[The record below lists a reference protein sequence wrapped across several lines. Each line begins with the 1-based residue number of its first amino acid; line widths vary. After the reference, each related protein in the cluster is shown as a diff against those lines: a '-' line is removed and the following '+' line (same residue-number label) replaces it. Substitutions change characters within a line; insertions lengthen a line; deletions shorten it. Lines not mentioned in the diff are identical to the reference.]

1 VLARSTHEISSGF
14 SLVEQLQQR
23 LPLRSVFMLAKLVKK
38 IFGSSNDRSIKRLQK
53 DVDAINVLEAGL
65 QSLSDEDLAAKT
77 IEFRERL
84 DKGTTLDS
92 LLPEA
97 FAVAREAG
105 KRAMNMRHFD
115 VQLVGGMVL
124 NNNKIAEMRT
134 GEGKT
139 LVATAAV
146 YLNALAGK
154 GVHVITVNDYL
165 AQRDAEWMSKLYEF
179 LGLTV
184 GVIVGGLASDARRA
198 AYACD
203 ITYGTNNEFGFDYL
217 RDNMA
222 HSPEQRVQRGL
233 NFAIIDEVDSILI
246 DEART
251 PLIISGPADGG
262 SELYGKLNEVVPKLT
277 RQLEEEG
284 EGDYAVD
291 EKGKQVHLTED
302 GMETVEQV
310 LIEHGILEEG
320 ASLYNTS
327 NIAVLHHLNAALRAR
342 VLFKKDID
350 YIVSNDEIV
359 IVDEFTGRTMPGRR
373 WSEGL
378 HQAVEAKECVT
389 IQRENQTLASITFQ
403 NYFRLYEKLA
413 GMTGTADTEAFEFQS
428 IYGLEVVVIPT
439 NKAMIRDDKA
449 DLVFLTQREKYDAII
464 EDIERCSTQI
474 QPVLVGTT
482 SIETSEYLSGLLK
495 EKNIAHEVLN
505 AKQHER
511 EANIIENAGRSG
523 AVTIATN
530 MAGRGTDIVL
540 GGNLE
545 AELTALQID
554 SVETPADDP
563 RIASLKADWLVRH
576 NAVLKAGGL
585 HIIGT
590 ERHESRRIDNQLRG
604 RSGRQ
609 GDAGSTRFYLSLEDS
624 LMRIFASDRVSS
636 LMQKLGMEE
645 GEAIEHPWVTKAI
658 ENAQRK
664 VEGHN
669 FDMRKNL
676 LEYDDVANDQRKVV
690 YEQRNEL
697 METEDMRIIIDE
709 LREEIIPGVVTQY
722 IPAGSLEEAWDL
734 EGLKV
739 ELQRVTHQEFDVAAW
754 LVEAPNLPEEDI
766 STRILQELTENYN
779 QKEQTAGV
787 EGLRNF
793 ERYVSLQALDESW
806 KEHLAGMDY
815 LRQSVGLR
823 GYAQKNPKQEYKR
836 EAFELF
842 TTMLGEYKAQIVSV
856 LSKVQVRS
864 ADQVEE
870 EQAKAEAQAAQQQVT
885 EVSYEHK
892 EVASA
897 LAGASQADAGA
908 SAGEVSG
915 ALAAIAAAASE
926 RGGARQHAQTAAA
939 TQPVRRDM
947 PKVGRNEPCPCGSG
961 KKFKACH
968 GKLS

>member
-1 VLARSTHEISSGF
+1 
-14 SLVEQLQQR
+14 
-23 LPLRSVFMLAKLVKK
+23 MLGNLVKK
-38 IFGSSNDRSIKRLQK
+38 FVGSSNDRMVKRLSRE
-53 DVDAINVLEAGL
+53 VDAINAQEASL
-65 QSLSDEDLAAKT
+65 QALSDEALAAKT
-77 IEFRERL
+77 EEFKERIGQGTSL
-84 DKGTTLDS
+84 DN

-105 KRAMNMRHFD
+105 KRALSMRHFD
-115 VQLVGGMVL
+115 VQLIGGMVL

-146 YLNALAGK
+146 YLNALSGK

-165 AQRDAEWMSKLYEF
+165 AQRDSQWMAGLYNF
-179 LGLTV
+179 LGLSV
-184 GVIVGGLASDARRA
+184 GVIVGGLGNEERRA

-251 PLIISGPADGG
+251 PLIISGPADGD
-262 SELYGKLNEVVPKLT
+262 SELYDKLNAVVPKLE
-277 RQLEEEG
+277 RQQEEEG
-284 EGDYAVD
+284 EGDYSVD
-291 EKGKQVHLTED
+291 EKAKQVLLTET
-302 GMETVEQV
+302 GMETVEDV
-310 LIEHGILEEG
+310 LKRHEILHED
-320 ASLYNTS
+320 ASLYDAN
-327 NIAVLHHLNAALRAR
+327 NIAVLHHLNAALRAHA
-342 VLFKKDID
+342 LFQKDVD
-350 YIVSNDEIV
+350 YIVNEGQIV

-378 HQAVEAKECVT
+378 HQAIEAKEGVE

-403 NYFRLYEKLA
+403 NYFRLYDKLA

-439 NKAMIRDDKA
+439 NRPMARDDKA
-449 DLVFLTQREKYDAII
+449 DLVYLTQNEKYDAII
-464 EDIERCSTQI
+464 DDIEDCSTRG

-482 SIETSEYLSGLLK
+482 SIETSEYLAGLLK
-495 EKNIAHEVLN
+495 QKAIGHEVLN

-511 EANIIENAGRSG
+511 EAHIIENAGRPG

-540 GGNLE
+540 GGSLE
-545 AELTALQID
+545 AEMAALVTA
-554 SVETPADDP
+554 SGGAEEANM
-563 RIASLKADWLVRH
+563 SELKSNWQQRH
-576 NAVLKAGGL
+576 DEVLAAGGL

-609 GDAGSTRFYLSLEDS
+609 GDPGSTRFYLSLEDS
-624 LMRIFASDRVSS
+624 LMRIFASERVSG

-669 FDMRKNL
+669 FDMRKSL

-690 YEQRNEL
+690 YEQRNDL
-697 METEDMRIIIDE
+697 MENADTRELIDD
-709 LREEIIPGVVTQY
+709 LREEVIPNVVGQY
-722 IPAGSLEEAWDL
+722 IPPGSLEEAWD
-734 EGLKV
+734 ELKADYDLK
-739 ELQRVTHQEFDVAAW
+739 EEAAG
-754 LVEAPNLPEEDI
+754 A
-766 STRILQELTENYN
+766 
-779 QKEQTAGV
+779 

-793 ERYVSLQALDESW
+793 ERFVALQALDESW

-823 GYAQKNPKQEYKR
+823 GYAQKNPKQEYKK

-842 TTMLGEYKAQIVSV
+842 TTMLAEYKGQVVSV
-856 LSKVQVRS
+856 LSKVQVRN
-864 ADQVEE
+864 A
-870 EQAKAEAQAAQQQVT
+870 EQAEQAQAAAEQARSQPAQ
-885 EVSYEHK
+885 VSYEHK

-897 LAGASQADAGA
+897 LSQEPADG
-908 SAGEVSG
+908 SDE
-915 ALAAIAAAASE
+915 AAVAAAAAE
-926 RGGARQHAQTAAA
+926 RGAVNQRVRQNAAA
-939 TQPVRRDM
+939 SAQPVRRSM
-947 PKVGRNEPCPCGSG
+947 PKVGRNESCPCGSG
-961 KKFKACH
+961 KKFKNCH
-968 GKLS
+968 GKLG